1 MKQVEIHLKKRDSDT
16 IVRAI
21 KAFEPVDWIQ
31 FDIEQQDRKMI
42 RVLMHDGRCQVLIDA
57 VSEALEDS
65 RDWRVTMIPV
75 EASLP
80 EPRELE
86 QDEAASDLRV
96 LREELLD
103 DVVKDATL
111 TRDFLILSALSTVVA
126 AIGLNSNGVA
136 AVIGAMVIAPLL
148 GPILGFALGA
158 GLGNMALLRQSGA
171 TLAGGLGISL
181 FVAFLISF
189 VLPLNTDS
197 YELMSRTQV
206 RLDSV
211 ALALAAGGAAAL
223 SMAQGKSAVLVG
235 VMVAAALLP
244 PGAAFGLFVGS
255 QEWSYAGRS
264 GLLLLLNII
273 CLLVSAL
280 AVFRL
285 KNIKPRGWIDQQN
298 ATRAFWV
305 NVSLSAVLLIGLMV
319 LIVVL
324 NLGDE
329 VSIGD

>member
-57 VSEALEDS
+57 VSEALENCQ
-65 RDWRVTMIPV
+65 DWRVTMIPV

-86 QDEAASDLRV
+86 QDEAASELRV

-158 GLGNMALLRQSGA
+158 GLGNMALLRQSGV

-206 RLDSV
+206 RLDSI

-305 NVSLSAVLLIGLMV
+305 NISLSAILLIGLVV
-319 LIVVL
+319 LIIVL
-324 NLGDE
+324 DLGDE
-329 VSIGD
+329 VAIGD

>member
-1 MKQVEIHLKKRDSDT
+1 
-16 IVRAI
+16 
-21 KAFEPVDWIQ
+21 
-31 FDIEQQDRKMI
+31 
-42 RVLMHDGRCQVLIDA
+42 
-57 VSEALEDS
+57 
-65 RDWRVTMIPV
+65 
-75 EASLP
+75 
-80 EPRELE
+80 
-86 QDEAASDLRV
+86 
-96 LREELLD
+96 
-103 DVVKDATL
+103 
-111 TRDFLILSALSTVVA
+111 
-126 AIGLNSNGVA
+126 
-136 AVIGAMVIAPLL
+136 
-148 GPILGFALGA
+148 
-158 GLGNMALLRQSGA
+158 
-171 TLAGGLGISL
+171 
-181 FVAFLISF
+181 
-189 VLPLNTDS
+189 
-197 YELMSRTQV
+197 
-206 RLDSV
+206 
-211 ALALAAGGAAAL
+211 
-223 SMAQGKSAVLVG
+223 MAQGQSAVLVG

-324 NLGDE
+324 DLGDE

>member
-280 AVFRL
+280 AIFRL

-324 NLGDE
+324 DLGDE

>member
-324 NLGDE
+324 DLGDE